1 MPLASVA
8 RAMAASARRFGK
20 RRVLYRTQSY
30 CSLSGVGMAV
40 FLILAGLQPSVPS
53 VPPATRDLPIATAAP
68 SAQGPL
74 YLDGSDWTARGG
86 GRAWAPGT
94 CSFVPNRDYNPGG
107 ASAQVA
113 AASSHYYMDQA
124 ACCRA
129 CGSTDGCAAAVFR
142 GKPCS
147 RFTKV
152 CGGHCSFR
160 TAQDLLLPVNA
171 TDNSTACVP
180 DGVRPTPIVTIN
192 ATVPGE
198 IITDLQRAGLIDD
211 PLTDTNWKNTTWFN
225 GDWAYS
231 KTFAWSPP
239 TPTHA
244 TVSAGEVLLVFE
256 GIKMGA
262 QISLNG
268 HVLGN
273 STDQFLRLK
282 FAVGDLLKPTANT
295 LKVDFLRQIPTHG
308 RFMACTYPDE

>member
-1 MPLASVA
+1 
-8 RAMAASARRFGK
+8 
-20 RRVLYRTQSY
+20 
-30 CSLSGVGMAV
+30 
-40 FLILAGLQPSVPS
+40 
-53 VPPATRDLPIATAAP
+53 
-68 SAQGPL
+68 
-74 YLDGSDWTARGG
+74 
-86 GRAWAPGT
+86 
-94 CSFVPNRDYNPGG
+94 
-107 ASAQVA
+107 
-113 AASSHYYMDQA
+113 
-124 ACCRA
+124 
-129 CGSTDGCAAAVFR
+129 
-142 GKPCS
+142 
-147 RFTKV
+147 
-152 CGGHCSFR
+152 
-160 TAQDLLLPVNA
+160 VNA